1 MDSKPL
7 AHNQIASGRMTE
19 VTNMGEVDEFLSAV
33 LPRQRHADI
42 SLLNG
47 GIQSTHQQLARFK

>member
-1 MDSKPL
+1 
-7 AHNQIASGRMTE
+7 MTE